1 VEATRAPVVVAYR
14 VRQVGFRLSAFHRF
28 PLGSRACDM
37 LVFKAGNI
45 MKIEDYTWTF
55 EERTAQQY
63 NHFILLGS
71 KGMVLAYPTIRM
83 RHPED
88 YYSEDQAT
96 THAKLAANAPR
107 MYRCLQ
113 SVVKRLEILSAGD
126 DFGAKQLLAE
136 VRLEIVK
143 ITG

>member
-1 VEATRAPVVVAYR
+1 
-14 VRQVGFRLSAFHRF
+14 
-28 PLGSRACDM
+28 
-37 LVFKAGNI
+37 

-71 KGMVLAYPTIRM
+71 KGMVLAYPTIPM

-113 SVVKRLEILSAGD
+113 SVVKRLETLSADD
-126 DFGAKQLLAE
+126 DFVAKQLLAE

>member
-1 VEATRAPVVVAYR
+1 
-14 VRQVGFRLSAFHRF
+14 
-28 PLGSRACDM
+28 
-37 LVFKAGNI
+37 

-55 EERTAQQY
+55 EERTAQRY

-71 KGMVLAYPTIRM
+71 KGMVLAYPTTPM

-113 SVVKRLEILSAGD
+113 SVVKRLEILSADD
-126 DFGAKQLLAE
+126 DFVAKQLLAE